1 MIKKRLKKCYTYLFI
16 GALFFTFD
24 LIITAIKIDK
34 IEILQDFQFLS
45 ITLLIIFAPFLM
57 SLMMSLLIKSVRD
70 ERNKKIMKCVEI
82 IINILLIGIFLYLL
96 FFSLVGLH
104 ADWPVPS

>member
-1 MIKKRLKKCYTYLFI
+1 MFI
-16 GALFFTFD
+16 AALFFTFD

-45 ITLLIIFAPFLM
+45 ITLLIIFAPFLT
-57 SLMMSLLIKSVRD
+57 SLIMSLLIKFVRN
-70 ERNKKIMKCVEI
+70 ERNKKILKHVEI
-82 IINILLIGIFLYLL
+82 IINLLLVGIFLYLL

-104 ADWPVPS
+104 MEFPVPS

>member
-1 MIKKRLKKCYTYLFI
+1 MIKKILKKCYTYLFI

-24 LIITAIKIDK
+24 LIVTAIKIDK

-57 SLMMSLLIKSVRD
+57 SIIMSLLIKFVKN
-70 ERNKKIMKCVEI
+70 ERNKKILKWVEI
-82 IINILLIGIFLYLL
+82 IINIILISIFLYVL
-96 FFSLVGLH
+96 FYSLVGLH
-104 ADWPVPS
+104 MEFPAPS